1 MEQIGFLGAND
12 KKDLIL
18 NVAKIISKLNK
29 SVLIVDATL
38 MQRLRYIVP
47 KVSST
52 PTYVSEYDGVDV
64 AVGFLNLMQ
73 ISNYLSTPSLN
84 YDYIIIDTDNP
95 QTFNS
100 FMIPNSKITFFST
113 SYDEFELQK
122 SLEIL
127 STLRAEINLT
137 KLIISSDINN
147 KHDEY
152 LNHLLENYPVS
163 WSSERVEFPD
173 TDSDRNATLANQ
185 LIKQISVKNY
195 SSIYKDSLEYLVSL
209 ILEGIV
215 AQNDIKRIIRKK

>member
-12 KKDLIL
+12 KKDLLL

>member
-1 MEQIGFLGAND
+1 MEQIGFIGAND
-12 KKDLIL
+12 KKDLLL

>member
-1 MEQIGFLGAND
+1 MEQIGFIGAND
-12 KKDLIL
+12 KKDLLL

-38 MQRLRYIVP
+38 MQRLKYIVP

>member
-1 MEQIGFLGAND
+1 MEQIGFIGAND
-12 KKDLIL
+12 KKDLLL

-127 STLRAEINLT
+127 STLRAKINLT

>member
-1 MEQIGFLGAND
+1 MEQIGFIGVND
-12 KKDLIL
+12 KKDLLL

-29 SVLIVDATL
+29 SVLVVDATL

-64 AVGFLNLMQ
+64 AVGFINLMQ
-73 ISNYLSTPSLN
+73 ISSYLSTPSLN
-84 YDYIIIDTDNP
+84 YDYILIDTDNI
-95 QTFNS
+95 QTFSS

-122 SLEIL
+122 SMEIL
-127 STLRAEINLT
+127 SNLRTEIKLT

-163 WSSERVEFPD
+163 WSTEKVEFPD
-173 TDSDRNATLANQ
+173 TDNDRNATLTNQ
-185 LIKQISVKNY
+185 LIKQISLKNY
-195 SSIYKDSLEYLVSL
+195 SSIYKDGLEYLASL
-209 ILEGIV
+209 ILEGVV

>member
-1 MEQIGFLGAND
+1 MEQIGFIGVND
-12 KKDLIL
+12 KKDLLL

-29 SVLIVDATL
+29 SVLVVDATL

-64 AVGFLNLMQ
+64 AVGFINLMQ
-73 ISNYLSTPSLN
+73 ISSYLSTPSLN
-84 YDYIIIDTDNP
+84 YDYILIDTDNI
-95 QTFNS
+95 QTFSS

-122 SLEIL
+122 SMEIL
-127 STLRAEINLT
+127 SNLRTEIKLT

-163 WSSERVEFPD
+163 WSTEKVEFPD
-173 TDSDRNATLANQ
+173 TDNDRNATLTNQ
-185 LIKQISVKNY
+185 LIKQISLKNY
-195 SSIYKDSLEYLVSL
+195 SSIYYPDLLYR
-209 ILEGIV
+209 ILY
-215 AQNDIKRIIRKK
+215 IRYINCARSIWLPCI

>member
-1 MEQIGFLGAND
+1 MEQIGFIGAND
-12 KKDLIL
+12 KKDLLL

-38 MQRLRYIVP
+38 MQRLRYVVP

>member
-1 MEQIGFLGAND
+1 MEQIGFIGAND
-12 KKDLIL
+12 KKDLLL

-127 STLRAEINLT
+127 STLRVEINLT